1 MSSNAN
7 SLAVA
12 GLVLNLIP
20 FTNPLAI
27 GDYLTY
33 RAGAGISNSSRNV
46 GIAKVVMFVLV
57 FLSILYA
64 GTSASACA
72 KQTAD
77 KQKDCV
83 VGTTAKAG
91 GAVGMVALSG
101 IVTPILGLISL
112 VFSIIAVSQ
121 INRSK

>member
-7 SLAVA
+7 GFAIA

-20 FTNPLAI
+20 YTNPLAI

-33 RAGAGISNSSRNV
+33 RAGTGISNSSRNIA
-46 GIAKVVMFVLV
+46 IAKVAMFVLV
-57 FLSILYA
+57 FVSILYA

-72 KQTAD
+72 KQTAE
-77 KQKDCV
+77 KQKDCM

-91 GAVGMVALSG
+91 GAVGMLALSG
-101 IVTPILGLISL
+101 IVTPILGLISI
-112 VFSIIAVSQ
+112 VFSIIAISQ
-121 INRSK
+121 VNRSK